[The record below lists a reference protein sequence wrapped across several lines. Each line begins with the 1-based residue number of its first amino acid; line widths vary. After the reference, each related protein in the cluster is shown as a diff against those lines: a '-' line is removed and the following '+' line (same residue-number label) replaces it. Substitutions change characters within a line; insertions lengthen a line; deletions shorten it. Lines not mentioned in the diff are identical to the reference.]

1 MSRAPER
8 QLRGSRLNFA
18 PAVDRDAPPRPCA
31 AMIFFNAFRIIG
43 DLCHLLSF
51 IVMFW
56 KLHTSNSVSGIS
68 LKTQELYVI
77 VFCAR
82 YLDLFWNFLSA
93 YNWIMKVI
101 FISSSVGIVYIMR
114 YGKPH
119 KDTYDKDDDAFPY
132 MYLIVPSAL
141 LGIAINQDHTSPFE
155 MVWAF
160 SIYLEAV
167 AILPQL
173 FMLQK
178 QGGAENLTSH
188 YVMLLGLY
196 RLFYLFNWVYR
207 YATEENYMQVIVWV
221 SGIVQT
227 ALYLDFFYNYLNA
240 KRESIDAPVVLDDA

>member
-1 MSRAPER
+1 MRRLASNFRAPAD
-8 QLRGSRLNFA
+8 FA
-18 PAVDRDAPPRPCA
+18 VRVADALPRPCA

-132 MYLIVPSAL
+132 MYLIVP
-141 LGIAINQDHTSPFE
+141 
-155 MVWAF
+155 
-160 SIYLEAV
+160 
-167 AILPQL
+167 
-173 FMLQK
+173 
-178 QGGAENLTSH
+178 
-188 YVMLLGLY
+188 
-196 RLFYLFNWVYR
+196 
-207 YATEENYMQVIVWV
+207 
-221 SGIVQT
+221 
-227 ALYLDFFYNYLNA
+227 
-240 KRESIDAPVVLDDA
+240 

>member
-1 MSRAPER
+1 
-8 QLRGSRLNFA
+8 
-18 PAVDRDAPPRPCA
+18 
-31 AMIFFNAFRIIG
+31 MIFFNAFRIIG

-178 QGGAENLTSH
+178 QG
-188 YVMLLGLY
+188 
-196 RLFYLFNWVYR
+196 
-207 YATEENYMQVIVWV
+207 
-221 SGIVQT
+221 
-227 ALYLDFFYNYLNA
+227 
-240 KRESIDAPVVLDDA
+240 AP